1 MEKRSSAIFIGLQG
15 SYFLKDFGM
24 KEILNK
30 YKDASDVIAVLQDVQ
45 AKFGYLS
52 QENLRKIS
60 KHFSVSY
67 AYLHSIVSFY
77 KSFSLVKKGK
87 LVIKVCDG
95 TACHIKG
102 SAKIL
107 DELYRLIG
115 LREGETTED
124 GIFTL
129 ETVACLGVC
138 AIAPVILI
146 NEDYYGNLQVGQIA
160 DILQKYKK
168 QRS

>member
-1 MEKRSSAIFIGLQG
+1 
-15 SYFLKDFGM
+15 M

-30 YKDASDVIAVLQDVQ
+30 YEDASDVIAVLQDVQ

-52 QENLRKIS
+52 QENLRTIS
-60 KHFSVSY
+60 QHFSVSY

-77 KSFSLVKKGK
+77 KSFSLVKKGE

-95 TACHIKG
+95 TACHIRG
-102 SAKIL
+102 SVKIL
-107 DELYRLIG
+107 DELYRLLG
-115 LREGETTED
+115 LRAGQTDED
-124 GIFTL
+124 GLFTL

-138 AIAPVILI
+138 AIAPVMLI

-160 DILQKYKK
+160 EIIQKYKK

>member
-1 MEKRSSAIFIGLQG
+1 
-15 SYFLKDFGM
+15 M

-30 YKDASDVIAVLQDVQ
+30 YQDASDVIAVLQDVQ

-60 KHFSVSY
+60 QHFSVSY

-77 KSFSLVKKGK
+77 KSFSLEKKGK
-87 LVIKVCDG
+87 LTIKVCDG

-102 SAKIL
+102 SVKIL
-107 DELYRLIG
+107 DELYRLLG
-115 LREGETTED
+115 LRAGQTDQD
-124 GIFTL
+124 GLFTL

-138 AIAPVILI
+138 AIAPVMLI

-160 DILQKYKK
+160 EIIQKYKK